1 MNVLSQNAK
10 AILLMTAPLIVG
22 NSVRHEKLITPG
34 EYKKIVRALIG
45 LRRTPADLI
54 SNDAD
59 SLINQLVGVVDA
71 DRLKGLLGR
80 GFQLSQACERWS
92 NRGIWVLSRAD
103 AAYPKRL
110 KRLLREDA
118 PAVIFGCGN
127 IENVELGGLA
137 VVGSRNVDEE
147 LIEYTKRVGCLAAR
161 SGCQIVSGGARGI
174 DRAAMDG
181 VLDAGGWSCG
191 ILADSLERNIMNP
204 SNREAIME
212 DRLTLIS
219 PYDPNAGFNVGNA
232 MQRNKLIY
240 ALADAALVVNA
251 EVNKGGTWAGA
262 VEQLG
267 KLKLTKVYV
276 RSSGRHSDGLEELLR
291 RGAIPWPNPDDEQS
305 LKAVFHRSPVDVDA
319 EDLFAENVSTPEMKI
334 SEGSWKVSSTST
346 QQEESIEDK
355 KTAADS
361 EVNCSVNVMM
371 KVEKCSNGDKL
382 FSFVRGL
389 ILPMSDK
396 PLRDVDAAAALD
408 VSVPQARAWLQRM
421 VDEGDLEQQKRP
433 VRYIRRTGALLAA
446 VH

>member
-1 MNVLSQNAK
+1 
-10 AILLMTAPLIVG
+10 
-22 NSVRHEKLITPG
+22 
-34 EYKKIVRALIG
+34 
-45 LRRTPADLI
+45 
-54 SNDAD
+54 
-59 SLINQLVGVVDA
+59 
-71 DRLKGLLGR
+71 
-80 GFQLSQACERWS
+80 
-92 NRGIWVLSRAD
+92 
-103 AAYPKRL
+103 
-110 KRLLREDA
+110 
-118 PAVIFGCGN
+118 
-127 IENVELGGLA
+127 
-137 VVGSRNVDEE
+137 
-147 LIEYTKRVGCLAAR
+147 
-161 SGCQIVSGGARGI
+161 
-174 DRAAMDG
+174 
-181 VLDAGGWSCG
+181 
-191 ILADSLERNIMNP
+191 
-204 SNREAIME
+204 ME